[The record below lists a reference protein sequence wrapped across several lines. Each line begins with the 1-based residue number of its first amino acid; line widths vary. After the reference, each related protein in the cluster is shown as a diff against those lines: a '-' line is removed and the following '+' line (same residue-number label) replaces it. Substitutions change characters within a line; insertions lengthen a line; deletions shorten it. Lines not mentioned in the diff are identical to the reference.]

1 MTQTIPET
9 PRTQA
14 GDIAHVIAK
23 AGLSSV
29 PVVGSAAAELFTLLV
44 QPPLER
50 RRAAWMTAV
59 GEKLLQLERAGVS
72 LESLRDNERFV
83 SLVMH
88 ASQIAMRT
96 HSSLKL
102 EALRS
107 AISSAATG
115 SEVHETLNH
124 VHLNLVD
131 ELTSLH
137 IRILTVLN
145 SPPLPPQDETT
156 TIPEILQAQ
165 IPELRGNQMLM
176 HQLNRDLY
184 NRGLLRTPLHP
195 RDKLSRSDLS
205 HPRTTKFGEGFLK
218 FIEQDAET

>member
-1 MTQTIPET
+1 MTQAIPKT

-29 PVVGSAAAELFTLLV
+29 PVVGGAAAELFTLLV

-50 RRAAWMTAV
+50 RRIAWMTAI
-59 GEKLLQLERAGVS
+59 GEKLFQLERDGLS
-72 LESLRDNERFV
+72 LENLRNNEQFI

-107 AISSAATG
+107 AISSAAKGT
-115 SEVHETLNH
+115 EVDETLNH
-124 VHLNLVD
+124 VYLTLVD
-131 ELTSLH
+131 ELTPLH
-137 IRILTVLN
+137 IRILNVLN
-145 SPPLPPQDETT
+145 SPPLPPQDQTI
-156 TIPEILQAQ
+156 TIPEILEEQ
-165 IPELRGNQMLM
+165 IPELGGNQMLM

-195 RDKLSRSDLS
+195 QDKLSRLDLAR
-205 HPRTTKFGEGFLK
+205 PRTTKFGEGFLA
-218 FIEQDAET
+218 FIEHDAET